1 MSSTAPHR
9 GRSDPATGPVA
20 DLAAELVE
28 LGFEPQTRPV
38 LPGQV
43 VYTATDSPVT
53 ITVHTDTLL
62 ADPLLT
68 DAVLADPNHPSVR
81 AECTADGHPWRVEW
95 TAATP
100 IHVQLIALYAILNH
114 DPAVALS
121 AAATALGAPPVG
133 AEPGKRYPA
142 G

>member
-1 MSSTAPHR
+1 MNSTAPHR
-9 GRSDPATGPVA
+9 DRADPAGVPPVA

-53 ITVHTDTLL
+53 VTVHT
-62 ADPLLT
+62 DPLLT
-68 DAVLADPNHPSVR
+68 DPLLADPNHPSVR
-81 AECTADGHPWRVEW
+81 AECTADGHPWRMEW
-95 TAATP
+95 TATTP

-114 DPAVALS
+114 DPAAALS
-121 AAATALGAPPVG
+121 AAAAALGTTPAG
-133 AEPGKRYPA
+133 TEPAKRYPA